1 MNILDQ
7 RDEPPAVSTSS
18 ARLHRAIWLAV
29 AIGAAV
35 AACFLFGCAP
45 MSGPGTSQGKPLP
58 RPEEPVATIT
68 RAAGQTT
75 AEVATV
81 TTSAG
86 AIKAEVAAMVPSV
99 REAATV
105 APAPAARIAQGH
117 EVIYA
122 EAQKAETAASQ
133 AGAHVATISDSAAQA
148 QAQIAELRRAY
159 DGLAKSLE
167 AKAAELERARADADA
182 GVLKL
187 ARAGIWAGGL
197 IMAAGVALL
206 FLLRGNLLPGI
217 GVIGAGAT
225 LLALASL
232 LQRFAAWL
240 PYVGLAL
247 LLAVVAGVVLALRS
261 KAKREA
267 LLSAALSGAV
277 GFGEQLKSAAP
288 EAIKG
293 AKDWAKDNLP
303 KPVRDEIWEHLPVK
317 KEG

>member
-1 MNILDQ
+1 M
-7 RDEPPAVSTSS
+7 P
-18 ARLHRAIWLAV
+18 RLNTKALICVAV
-29 AIGAAV
+29 AIGIAV
-35 AACFLFGCAP
+35 LACFLAGCSP
-45 MSGPGTSQGKPLP
+45 LTSPYSATSKPLP
-58 RPEEPVATIT
+58 RPEEPVSVIATN
-68 RAAGQTT
+68 AAGI
-75 AEVATV
+75 ATEIA
-81 TTSAG
+81 TNRNSTD

-99 REAATV
+99 REVQAV

-122 EAQKAETAASQ
+122 EAQKAETAATQ
-133 AGAHVATISDSAAQA
+133 AGAQVATITDSAAQA

-159 DGLAKSLE
+159 DGIAKTLE

-277 GFGEQLKSAAP
+277 GFGEQLKAAAP